1 MQTCGLAPDCAV
13 CSIPGDCPYEHILDE
28 APLEEYLA
36 WRAGERAYQEYL
48 DRRERAEYGIEE
60 DDDD

>member
-1 MQTCGLAPDCAV
+1 MSTCGLAPDCAV
-13 CSIPGDCPYEHILDE
+13 CCRPECPHDYILE
-28 APLEEYLA
+28 QAPLEEYLA